1 MEYQYDPE
9 NDKNIVFNMREQ
21 YKKKF
26 IVLDEHL
33 IKEEEKE
40 EEKTDFKLE
49 QGMASDDEEI
59 VIKFNKKE
67 LKKMIAEQFV
77 KELIEKIKL

>member
-1 MEYQYDPE
+1 MEYQYNPE
-9 NDKNIVFNMREQ
+9 NDENIVFNMREQ

-67 LKKMIAEQFV
+67 LKKMIAEQLV
-77 KELIEKIKL
+77 KQLIEKIKL

>member
-9 NDKNIVFNMREQ
+9 NDKNIVFSMREQ

-67 LKKMIAEQFV
+67 LKKMIVEQFT